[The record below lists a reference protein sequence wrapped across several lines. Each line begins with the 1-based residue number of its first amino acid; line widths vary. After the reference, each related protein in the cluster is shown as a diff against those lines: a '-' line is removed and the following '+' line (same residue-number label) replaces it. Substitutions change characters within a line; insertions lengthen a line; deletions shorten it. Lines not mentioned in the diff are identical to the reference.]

1 VYVGIFPSGS
11 RRRSIGLKGRWLF
24 VAISAAAL
32 TPVVAFLL
40 IIFWMGFW
48 EGGPGDPVIY
58 TTKHY
63 RLLFADPS
71 TYRTLANTVGFAST
85 TVFVSLLFAVPTA
98 WLVERTDLPGKN
110 LVFALITI
118 GALVPTFFTAMGW
131 VFLLHP
137 RIGIVNKY
145 LMEWLELEQPLFNI
159 ATLSGMGWV
168 EGLGLSSIAFI
179 MVVASY
185 RAMDP
190 ALEEAARVHGLGI
203 FRTLLY
209 VTLPLTLPGI
219 VAASIYVFTI
229 GLSAFEVPAIIGMSN
244 KIFTFSTY
252 IFYKIQ
258 PLEELPSYGTAGA
271 VSTVLIIFALLLS
284 WGYFRVLRFSHRYA
298 VVTGKGYRPRLIEL
312 GWTGTALAWLFLG
325 SFFVI
330 AKVLP
335 FLLLVWASLLRF
347 FQPPSWAAL
356 DQVSLANFYSLPWN
370 LLFQGACNTLIL
382 MIAVPTLALLL
393 CLAISWTVLRSGLKW
408 RLIFDAVAFLPHAVP
423 HLILAIAAVFSA
435 LFLLRDVLSL
445 YGTLTLVLIIYTLS
459 RISFATR
466 IINNSL
472 AQIHPELEEAAFV
485 GGLRLLQVMRKILLP
500 LLKPAL
506 VYAWLWMALLCYREL
521 TMASVLVTSQE
532 NVTLPMIVWGLWL
545 GGSLNQAAA
554 ANLVV
559 LGLMLPAVIVY
570 LYFGRR
576 SRFMET
582 Q

>member
-1 VYVGIFPSGS
+1 M
-11 RRRSIGLKGRWLF
+11 KGRWLF
-24 VAISAAAL
+24 VAISIL
-32 TPVVAFLL
+32 GLLPVVAFLL
-40 IIFWMGFW
+40 IIVWMGFW
-48 EGGPGDPVIY
+48 QGNPGDPVVY
-58 TTKHY
+58 TLKHY
-63 RLLFADPS
+63 RTLFTDPT
-71 TYRTLANTVGFAST
+71 TYRTLVNTLGFAST
-85 TVFVSLLFAVPTA
+85 TVLVSLLFAVPTA

-110 LVFALITI
+110 LVFALVTI
-118 GALVPTFFTAMGW
+118 GALVPTFFTSMGW

-137 RIGIVNKY
+137 RIGIINKF
-145 LMEWLELEQPLFNI
+145 LVEWLGLEQAPFNI
-159 ATLSGMGWV
+159 ASLIGMGWV

-179 MVVASY
+179 MIVATY
-185 RAMDP
+185 RSMDP

-203 FRTLLY
+203 FRTLRY
-209 VTLPLTLPGI
+209 VTLPLTFPGI
-219 VAASIYVFTI
+219 IAASIYVFTI

-258 PLEELPSYGTAGA
+258 PLEELPSYGVAGA
-271 VSTVLIIFALLLS
+271 VSSLLVVLALLLS

-298 VVTGKGYRPRLIEL
+298 VITGKGYRPRLIEL
-312 GWTGTALAWLFLG
+312 GKRGWLVAWLFLG
-325 SFFVI
+325 SYFIVG
-330 AKVLP
+330 KLLP
-335 FLLLVWASLLRF
+335 FLLLVWASLLKF
-347 FQPPSWAAL
+347 FQPPSRAAL
-356 DQVSLANFYSLPWN
+356 EQVSLSNFYGLPWSLMLN
-370 LLFQGACNTLIL
+370 GAWNTLIL
-382 MIAVPTLALLL
+382 MLAVPTLALVL

-423 HLILAIAAVFSA
+423 HLILAIAAVFTA
-435 LFLLRDVLSL
+435 LFLLPNVFSL
-445 YGTLTLVLIIYTLS
+445 YGSLAILIIVYTIS

-485 GGLRLLQVMRKILLP
+485 GGLPLLQVMRKILLP

-506 VYAWLWMALLCYREL
+506 VYAWLWMSLLCYREL

-559 LGLMLPAVIVY
+559 LAFMLPAVVLY
-570 LYFGRR
+570 LAFGRR
-576 SRFMET
+576 SRFTEAL
-582 Q
+582 